1 MGSRSSSPADKRRR
15 LAPRRWLVCISVPAL
30 VGIGV
35 RSGAAAQLGT
45 VTSSGLLS
53 VSQAASTGS
62 PSILGCDNFTGT
74 NGASISGRAAT
85 VATAC
90 ASRTWA
96 VHVGT
101 WTIQTNTAASSATA
115 DAVATENTATA
126 NCTVTAVITNLNS
139 GGRSGGVVLSHNG
152 TSTYVAAVMIDG
164 TPDRIELRLYTAGVS
179 TLLATYNPTFA
190 TTNTLQLSRNAAV
203 VTTTLNGATAGTF
216 TLTTAQLTTLGTG
229 ARAGLFGGNN
239 SVRYDDFVV
248 TAP

>member
-1 MGSRSSSPADKRRR
+1 M
-15 LAPRRWLVCISVPAL
+15 SVPAL
-30 VGIGV
+30 LGIGI
-35 RSGAAAQLGT
+35 SSASAAKLGT
-45 VTSSGLLS
+45 VTSAGLLS
-53 VSQAASTGS
+53 ISQAANTGS
-62 PSILGCDNFTGT
+62 PSILGCDDFTGT
-74 NGASISGRAAT
+74 TGTTINDRAAT

-96 VHVGT
+96 VHLGT
-101 WTIQTNTAASSATA
+101 WTIQANSAASNNTT

-126 NCTVTAVITNLNS
+126 SCTVTAVITNLNT
-139 GGRSGGVVLSHNG
+139 GGRSGGLVLSHNG
-152 TSTYVAAVMIDG
+152 TSTYVAAVMIDA

-216 TLTTAQLTTLGTG
+216 TLSAAQLSTLAAG

-239 SVRYDDFVV
+239 AVRYDDFLV
-248 TAP
+248 TSP